1 MLWVQLVWTTGI
13 SESSIA
19 YTGVIPTWKFTCELW
34 HGRWKLAIHVLC
46 ELPLNDCW
54 WGENRG
60 LATLG
65 THMKSSSFI
74 YINRYNMLSRQH
86 NKTVACISLQHGCY
100 LGSKQAILSLTSIP
114 LYPFAHAERGNE
126 PGDKG
131 YPINTMKLLTDGFHG
146 AWLQFWRVRAR
157 VCTQCIK
164 IQARKPYIYHSSAEK
179 K

>member
-34 HGRWKLAIHVLC
+34 QGRWKLAIHVLC
-46 ELPLNDCW
+46 ELPQNDCW

-74 YINRYNMLSRQH
+74 YINMYDMLPRQH
-86 NKTVACISLQHGCY
+86 NKTVACISLKHRCY
-100 LGSKQAILSLTSIP
+100 LGSKQAVPIPHIHTLVPTCSRRKSLGTKAIPSIQWNY
-114 LYPFAHAERGNE
+114 LQMVFMRRGFSF
-126 PGDKG
+126 GG
-131 YPINTMKLLTDGFHG
+131 
-146 AWLQFWRVRAR
+146 
-157 VCTQCIK
+157 
-164 IQARKPYIYHSSAEK
+164 
-179 K
+179 

>member
-60 LATLG
+60 LTTLG

-74 YINRYNMLSRQH
+74 YINMYNMLPRQH
-86 NKTVACISLQHGCY
+86 NKNVACISLQHGCY
-100 LGSKQAILSLTSIP
+100 LGSKQAVPIPHIHTLVPTCSRRKSLGTKATPSTQWNY
-114 LYPFAHAERGNE
+114 LQMVFMGRGFSF
-126 PGDKG
+126 GG
-131 YPINTMKLLTDGFHG
+131 
-146 AWLQFWRVRAR
+146 
-157 VCTQCIK
+157 
-164 IQARKPYIYHSSAEK
+164 
-179 K
+179 